1 MNQEMETGITVNCGS
16 RVTTGKESDV
26 MYKEKWKKGT
36 AVFLAALTLAAG
48 PVFPEKARADAVDTP
63 YIALGA
69 DLTAEQ
75 RATVLDLLGV
85 TEADL
90 ENYTVV
96 TVTNQEEHE
105 YLDSYLDASV
115 IGTKALSSVVVEKQA
130 AGEGIQVRTSN
141 ITYCTTGMYQNA
153 LATAGL
159 QDAQV
164 RVAGPTN
171 ISGTAALVGAMKAYG
186 AMTGEEVAPENAD
199 AATDELVTT
208 SELGETLGDQDK
220 AEALIGAVKD
230 TVVAQEAD
238 SPQEIEAIIDDT
250 AQQLEIQLSDDDR
263 AQIASLMEKISDL
276 DLDVDALKEQASD
289 LYDKL
294 ESMDIH
300 ISKEQVKGFL
310 GKLADWL
317 GSLWDAISGL
327 F

>member
-1 MNQEMETGITVNCGS
+1 MDM
-16 RVTTGKESDV
+16 
-26 MYKEKWKKGT
+26 MYRAKWKRGA
-36 AVFLAALTLAAG
+36 AVFLAALTLTAG
-48 PVFPEKARADAVDTP
+48 PLLPETVRADSADTP

-85 TEADL
+85 TETDL

-96 TVTNQEEHE
+96 TVTNEEEHQ

-115 IGTKALSSVVVEKQA
+115 IGTRALSSVVVEKQA
-130 AGEGIQVRTSN
+130 EGQGIQVRTSN

-171 ISGTAALVGAMKAYG
+171 ISGTAALVGAMKAYE
-186 AMTGEEVAPENAD
+186 AMTGEEVTPENAD

-230 TVVAQEAD
+230 SVVAQEAD
-238 SPQEIEAIIDDT
+238 TPQEIEAIINDT
-250 AQQLEIQLSDDDR
+250 AQQLEIQLSEDDM
-263 AQIASLMEKISDL
+263 AQITSLMEKIGDL
-276 DLDVDALKEQASD
+276 NLDVDSLKEQAAD

-300 ISKEQVKGFL
+300 ISEEQVRGFF

-317 GSLWDAISGL
+317 GNVWDAISGL
-327 F
+327 FQQ

>member
-1 MNQEMETGITVNCGS
+1 
-16 RVTTGKESDV
+16 
-26 MYKEKWKKGT
+26 MYRAKWKRGA
-36 AVFLAALTLAAG
+36 AVFLAALTLTAG
-48 PVFPEKARADAVDTP
+48 PLLPETVRADSADTP

-96 TVTNQEEHE
+96 TVTNEEEHQ

-115 IGTKALSSVVVEKQA
+115 IGTRALSSVVVEKQA
-130 AGEGIQVRTSN
+130 EGQGIQVRTSN

-171 ISGTAALVGAMKAYG
+171 ISGTAALVGAMKAYE
-186 AMTGEEVAPENAD
+186 AMTGEEVTPENAD

-230 TVVAQEAD
+230 SVVAQEAD
-238 SPQEIEAIIDDT
+238 TPQEIEAIINDT
-250 AQQLEIQLSDDDR
+250 AQQLEIQLSEDDM
-263 AQIASLMEKISDL
+263 AQITSLMEKIGDL
-276 DLDVDALKEQASD
+276 NLDVDSLKEQAAD

-300 ISKEQVKGFL
+300 ISEEQVRGFF

-317 GSLWDAISGL
+317 GNVWDAISGL
-327 F
+327 FQQ

>member
-1 MNQEMETGITVNCGS
+1 M
-16 RVTTGKESDV
+16 
-26 MYKEKWKKGT
+26 MYRAKWKRGA
-36 AVFLAALTLAAG
+36 AVFLAALTLTAG
-48 PVFPEKARADAVDTP
+48 PLLPETVRADSTDTP

-96 TVTNQEEHE
+96 TVTNEEEHQ

-115 IGTKALSSVVVEKQA
+115 IGTRALSSVVVEKQA
-130 AGEGIQVRTSN
+130 EGQGIQVRTSN

-171 ISGTAALVGAMKAYG
+171 ISGTAALVGAMKAYE
-186 AMTGEEVAPENAD
+186 AMTGEEVTPENAD

-230 TVVAQEAD
+230 SVVAQEAD
-238 SPQEIEAIIDDT
+238 TPQEIEAIINDT
-250 AQQLEIQLSDDDR
+250 AQQLEIQLSEDDM
-263 AQIASLMEKISDL
+263 AQITSLMEKIGDL
-276 DLDVDALKEQASD
+276 NLDVDSLKEQAAD

-300 ISKEQVKGFL
+300 ISKEQVRGFF

-317 GSLWDAISGL
+317 GSVWDAISGL
-327 F
+327 FQQ

>member
-1 MNQEMETGITVNCGS
+1 MMH
-16 RVTTGKESDV
+16 RA
-26 MYKEKWKKGT
+26 KWKRGA
-36 AVFLAALTLAAG
+36 AVFLAALTLTAG
-48 PVFPEKARADAVDTP
+48 PLLPETVRADSADTP

-96 TVTNQEEHE
+96 TVTNEEEHQ

-115 IGTKALSSVVVEKQA
+115 IGTRALSSVVVEKQA
-130 AGEGIQVRTSN
+130 EGQGIQVRTSN

-171 ISGTAALVGAMKAYG
+171 ISGTAALVGAMKAYE
-186 AMTGEEVAPENAD
+186 AMTGEEVTPENAD

-230 TVVAQEAD
+230 SVVAQEAD
-238 SPQEIEAIIDDT
+238 TPQEIEAIINDT
-250 AQQLEIQLSDDDR
+250 AQQLEIQLSEDDM
-263 AQIASLMEKISDL
+263 AQITSLMEKIGDL
-276 DLDVDALKEQASD
+276 NLDVDSLKEQAAD

-300 ISKEQVKGFL
+300 ISEEQVRGFF

-317 GSLWDAISGL
+317 GNVWDAISGL
-327 F
+327 FQQ

>member
-1 MNQEMETGITVNCGS
+1 M
-16 RVTTGKESDV
+16 
-26 MYKEKWKKGT
+26 MYRAKWKRGA
-36 AVFLAALTLAAG
+36 AVFLAALTLTAG
-48 PVFPEKARADAVDTP
+48 PLLPETVRADPADTP

-96 TVTNQEEHE
+96 TVTNEEEHQ

-115 IGTKALSSVVVEKQA
+115 IGTRALSSVVVEKQA
-130 AGEGIQVRTSN
+130 EGQGIQVRTSN

-171 ISGTAALVGAMKAYG
+171 ISGTAALVGAMKAYE
-186 AMTGEEVAPENAD
+186 AMTGEEVTPENAD

-230 TVVAQEAD
+230 SVVAQEAD
-238 SPQEIEAIIDDT
+238 TPQEIEAIINDT
-250 AQQLEIQLSDDDR
+250 AQQLEIQLSEDDM
-263 AQIASLMEKISDL
+263 AQITSLMEKIGDL
-276 DLDVDALKEQASD
+276 NLDVDSLKEQAAD

-300 ISKEQVKGFL
+300 ISEEQVRGFF

-317 GSLWDAISGL
+317 GNVWDAISGL
-327 F
+327 FQQ